1 MKRTKEL
8 LTDTFWELL
17 EEKAYSKITVNDIV
31 SRCDVNRNTFYYH
44 FQDIPSLMINSIEKW
59 ADGIIK
65 EYAISE
71 KSVNCL
77 SYMAQEC
84 TKRKKAMLHLFR
96 SVEKEKLLSNMN
108 EIAYHI
114 ICTYANEMKEKRN
127 ISEQDKET
135 LIQCYKCFFVG
146 SLLLDISLSGDP
158 HHRLQ
163 RLDHLVILHLMR
175 SRNDR
180 AELYASGGLHDHVVA
195 SLYLQLQRIEE
206 IYLARC
212 TKSHTDYFCHI
223 YLPH

>member
-163 RLDHLVILHLMR
+163 RLDHLVILYLMH
-175 SRNDR
+175 SRYDR

>member
-84 TKRKKAMLHLFR
+84 TKRKRQCFIYFI
-96 SVEKEKLLSNMN
+96 LLKKKNF
-108 EIAYHI
+108 YP
-114 ICTYANEMKEKRN
+114 T
-127 ISEQDKET
+127 
-135 LIQCYKCFFVG
+135 
-146 SLLLDISLSGDP
+146 
-158 HHRLQ
+158 
-163 RLDHLVILHLMR
+163 
-175 SRNDR
+175 
-180 AELYASGGLHDHVVA
+180 
-195 SLYLQLQRIEE
+195 
-206 IYLARC
+206 
-212 TKSHTDYFCHI
+212 
-223 YLPH
+223 

>member
-59 ADGIIK
+59 AEGIIK

-84 TKRKKAMLHLFR
+84 TK
-96 SVEKEKLLSNMN
+96 
-108 EIAYHI
+108 
-114 ICTYANEMKEKRN
+114 EKR
-127 ISEQDKET
+127 
-135 LIQCYKCFFVG
+135 QCFIYFV
-146 SLLLDISLSGDP
+146 LLKKKNFYPI
-158 HHRLQ
+158 
-163 RLDHLVILHLMR
+163 
-175 SRNDR
+175 
-180 AELYASGGLHDHVVA
+180 
-195 SLYLQLQRIEE
+195 
-206 IYLARC
+206 
-212 TKSHTDYFCHI
+212 
-223 YLPH
+223 